1 MKNIA
6 VIIPTFAISYAFDFL
21 SGVSEFAENKDVR
34 FIFAQTKIPHST
46 ICAFDYQYWTSM
58 ELLRSE
64 QIDAVIVVT
73 GVYCATPTIE
83 LQNFIK
89 GVKAFSQKPVI
100 SIGVPLKFDNA
111 YSLLIDCKK
120 SFLQTVS
127 HLKEKHGCKKI
138 AFLSAVSTNSSEAIE
153 RFEAF
158 KNGLKENNLE
168 FYPEF
173 VWDGGFTEA
182 KTEEVLSEVLKS
194 KKDVNFDAVVASN
207 DNMALG
213 MLNYFSKIGV
223 KVPEDVKIIGFDD
236 SPFSI
241 LTDPKLS
248 TVNQQIFELGF
259 DAAQTVWDVLEGKNV
274 EQCHYASLF
283 PKYRQS
289 CGCIDKN
296 DPTCIYKDEEGN
308 EFREDSRFENSI
320 FKEANHLN
328 EQNNIVTIIDML
340 KGSNTLRQFFYNLK
354 YVVNQI
360 DMDHMAINFY
370 DEPVYLD
377 SDEDFSLPKKAEL
390 YMFADLVNQQ
400 DVFSPNVTFD
410 PHEQLFST
418 DSFNQLPGIYILQPI
433 YSGEANYGYILSK
446 LKHKEFAEYNVYLK
460 ILINSL
466 SQAYEYTQKII
477 ETDKLRIENTKL
489 QKSNSSLS
497 KESKTDDLTG
507 ILNRRGFYRIG
518 QQTLDVMQE
527 MNSAGIVFFFDMDG
541 LKNINDTFGH
551 SMGDKAIK
559 VEAMAIKSV
568 FRSSDVIG
576 RLSGD
581 EFGVVALGMTEEM
594 VPQVFKKIEKA
605 NKEFSKKYNLPF
617 LLSISFGYADLA
629 TSSVL
634 KKLLTEADKE
644 LYKVKRIKHGQ
655 Q

>member
-1 MKNIA
+1 
-6 VIIPTFAISYAFDFL
+6 
-21 SGVSEFAENKDVR
+21 
-34 FIFAQTKIPHST
+34 
-46 ICAFDYQYWTSM
+46 
-58 ELLRSE
+58 
-64 QIDAVIVVT
+64 
-73 GVYCATPTIE
+73 
-83 LQNFIK
+83 
-89 GVKAFSQKPVI
+89 
-100 SIGVPLKFDNA
+100 
-111 YSLLIDCKK
+111 
-120 SFLQTVS
+120 FLQTVS

-168 FYPEF
+168 FYPEL
-173 VWDGGFTEA
+173 VWDGTFTET
-182 KTEEVLSEVLKS
+182 KTEEVLSDILKS
-194 KKDVNFDAVVASN
+194 KKDVTFDAVVASN

-213 MLNYFSKIGV
+213 MLNVLSRIGV

-248 TVNQQIFELGF
+248 TVNQQIFELGQN
-259 DAAQTVWDVLEGKNV
+259 AAQTVCDVLEGKTV
-274 EQCHYASLF
+274 EHFHYTSLF

-296 DPTCIYKDEEGN
+296 NSVCLYKDEEGK

-340 KGSNTLRQFFYNLK
+340 KGSNTLRQFFFNLK
-354 YVVNQI
+354 FVVNQI

-377 SDEDFSLPKKAEL
+377 SDEDFVLPKKAEL

-400 DVFSPNVTFD
+400 DVFSPKITFD

-418 DSFNQLPGIYILQPI
+418 DSYNQLPGIYILQPI
-433 YSGEANYGYILSK
+433 YSGEANYGYILSR
-446 LKHKEFAEYNVYLK
+446 LKNREYAEYNVYLK
-460 ILINSL
+460 IIINSL

-489 QKSNSSLS
+489 QKSNSNLS

-559 VEAMAIKSV
+559 VQALTIKSV

-581 EFGVVALGMTEEM
+581 EFGVVALGMTVEM

-605 NKEFSKKYNLPF
+605 NIDFSQKYNLPF
-617 LLSISFGYADLA
+617 QLSISFGYADLA